1 MLYTETDHDEHVPNQ
16 PCTATETM
24 YGLHMTRHNNEMLKI
39 ATGQGIRKEENAIR
53 TG

>member
-1 MLYTETDHDEHVPNQ
+1 MDRIPNK

-24 YGLHMTRHNNEMLKI
+24 YDLQTIRYNNEMLKI
-39 ATGQGIRKEENAIR
+39 ATGQGALKEENAIW